1 MNHKVQRNL
10 TKLHS
15 YIFVFLMTG
24 GMIYLGLFAP
34 LGWEITDFT
43 AIVPMGVVLGS
54 HALAPLV
61 LNPSL
66 MVFNY

>member
-1 MNHKVQRNL
+1 
-10 TKLHS
+10 
-15 YIFVFLMTG
+15 MTG
-24 GMIYLGLFAP
+24 GMIYLSHFAP
-34 LGWEITDFT
+34 RGWNINDFT
-43 AIVPMGVVLGS
+43 AIVPMAVVLGS